1 MNESSYH
8 LAITIVE
15 FPDDVHLISLKSRF
29 DACLECQVT
38 VLSKLNFKKRVCKKY
53 LFSEKI
59 CSPAGFEPECKSV
72 AIPIELSVLWSFDE
86 MLLEFS
92 PLLCLQA
99 AAERK
104 LITTLTHGDKLEV
117 GG

>member
-1 MNESSYH
+1 MECAV
-8 LAITIVE
+8 L
-15 FPDDVHLISLKSRF
+15 F
-29 DACLECQVT
+29 D
-38 VLSKLNFKKRVCKKY
+38 
-53 LFSEKI
+53 
-59 CSPAGFEPECKSV
+59 G
-72 AIPIELSVLWSFDE
+72 

-104 LITTLTHGDKLEV
+104 LITTLTRSDKLEA